1 MLLWLNMAVRQEPL
15 AKILADHW
23 ATYGR
28 DYYVR
33 HDYEGLDAD
42 AAQDVIASL
51 RAELPNLPGR
61 RLGSLTVEAAD
72 EFTYTDPVDGSV
84 ATHQGIRVVFA
95 EGARLVYRLSGTGTS
110 GATLRVYL
118 ERYGRSRAGR
128 RRTRTLALSELAGLA
143 RDLAQ
148 LPAKTGRTTPRD
160 RLRIRA

>member
-1 MLLWLNMAVRQEPL
+1 M
-15 AKILADHW
+15 
-23 ATYGR
+23 
-28 DYYVR
+28 
-33 HDYEGLDAD
+33 
-42 AAQDVIASL
+42 IASL

-118 ERYGRSRAGR
+118 ERPEPR
-128 RRTRTLALSELAGLA
+128 RRTQDANAALSELAGLA

-148 LPAKTGRTTPRD
+148 LPAKAGRTTPSV
-160 RLRIRA
+160 IA